1 MNQLITKKVN
11 DFTCWCVTRNSNNA
25 VSPGGWVA
33 LPVEKALFAG
43 SYLKFV
49 NNICS
54 DKVSKH
60 IVKTCVDYRQTVL

>member
-1 MNQLITKKVN
+1 MNQLIRKQVN

-43 SYLKFV
+43 SYLNLV
-49 NNICS
+49 NNIHS
-54 DKVSKH
+54 DKVCEQV
-60 IVKTCVDYRQTVL
+60 VKTCVDYR

>member
-1 MNQLITKKVN
+1 
-11 DFTCWCVTRNSNNA
+11 
-25 VSPGGWVA
+25 VA